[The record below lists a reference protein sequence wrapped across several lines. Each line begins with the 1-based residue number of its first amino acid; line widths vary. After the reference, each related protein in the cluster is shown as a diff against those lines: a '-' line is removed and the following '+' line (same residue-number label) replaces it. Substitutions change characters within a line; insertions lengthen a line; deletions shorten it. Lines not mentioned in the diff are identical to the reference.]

1 MSVAIVHNAT
11 SKAPDKRPDLQVLI
25 TPVSSR
31 LDDFGVETRP
41 HLPHA
46 CCSGE
51 AGHCYPRIKA
61 GG

>member
-1 MSVAIVHNAT
+1 MSLAIDREVKGST
-11 SKAPDKRPDLQVLI
+11 SKEKPIVQVLRES
-25 TPVSSR
+25 VSSR
-31 LDDFGVETRP
+31 LDDFGTETRP

-61 GG
+61 RS

>member
-1 MSVAIVHNAT
+1 MGVAIGRDFDNTAAKDHPAV
-11 SKAPDKRPDLQVLI
+11 QVLRS
-25 TPVSSR
+25 PVSTK
-31 LDDFGVETRP
+31 LDDLGTETRP

-61 GG
+61 KS

>member
-1 MSVAIVHNAT
+1 MSVAIGRDPQSST
-11 SKAPDKRPDLQVLI
+11 SREHPIVQVLRK
-25 TPVSSR
+25 PVSSR
-31 LDDFGVETRP
+31 VDDFGAEMRP

-61 GG
+61 RS